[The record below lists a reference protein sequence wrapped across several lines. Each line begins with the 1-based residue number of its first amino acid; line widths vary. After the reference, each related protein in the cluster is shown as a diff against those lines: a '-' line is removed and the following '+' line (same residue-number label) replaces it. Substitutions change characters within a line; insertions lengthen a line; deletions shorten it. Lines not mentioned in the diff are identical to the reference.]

1 MLRKVSIALALIV
14 GTAQPLLA
22 DNMKKTDPKA
32 DFKAFRDYFTSTF
45 PKVQLND
52 FVNGPYSMDE
62 GLRKQW
68 QAIEEFPPY
77 EIAIDKGKA
86 LFAKK
91 FKNGKTFAD
100 CFPNKGIGVRQNYPY
115 FDTKSGEII
124 TLEIAVNQCLT
135 KNGEKP
141 YDYKKDDM
149 AAVTAYMAYTSR
161 GKPMNIKIPDDP
173 RALAAY
179 NKGKEYFYTRRG
191 QMNFACSSCHVQLAG
206 KKIRTEVLAPA
217 LGIMNALPIYRSNW
231 GGMGTTSRRL
241 TSCNTQIRAASLKAG
256 EDENYRAVEYY
267 LSYMANGL
275 PISGPGA
282 RP

>member
-1 MLRKVSIALALIV
+1 MLRKSFIALALVV

-22 DNMKKTDPKA
+22 DNAKIDPKA
-32 DFKAFRDYFTSTF
+32 DFKAFREYFLKKF
-45 PKVQLND
+45 PNLKPDD
-52 FVNGPYSMDE
+52 FVNGPYSMDV

-77 EIAIDKGKA
+77 DIAVDKGKG
-86 LFAKK
+86 LFKK
-91 FKNGKTFAD
+91 PFKNGKTFAD
-100 CFPNKGIGVRQNYPY
+100 CFPNKGIGVRQDYPK
-115 FDTKSGEII
+115 FDAKSGQII
-124 TLEIAVNQCLT
+124 TLEVAVDQCLQD
-135 KNGEKP
+135 NGEKP
-141 YDYKKDDM
+141 YDFKKDDM
-149 AAVTAYMAYTSR
+149 AAVTAYMAFTSR
-161 GKPMNIKIPDDP
+161 GKPMNIQIPNDP

-179 NKGKEYFYTRRG
+179 QKGKEYFYTRRG
-191 QMNFACSSCHVQLAG
+191 QFNFACSSCHVQMAG
-206 KKIRTEVLAPA
+206 QHLRTEVLAPA

-241 TSCNTQIRAASLKAG
+241 TSCNTQVRAASLKPG
-256 EDENYRAVEYY
+256 DDLYRDVEYY

>member
-1 MLRKVSIALALIV
+1 MLRKVYIALALIV

-22 DNMKKTDPKA
+22 DNMKVDPKA
-32 DFKAFRDYFTSTF
+32 DFKAFREYFLNKF
-45 PKVQLND
+45 PNLKPND
-52 FVNGPYSMDE
+52 FVNGPYSMDV

-77 EIAIDKGKA
+77 DIAVDKGKG
-86 LFAKK
+86 LFNKP

-100 CFPNKGIGVRQNYPY
+100 CFPNKGIGIRQDYPK
-115 FDTKSGEII
+115 FDAKSGQII
-124 TLEIAVNQCLT
+124 TLEVAVDQCL
-135 KNGEKP
+135 KDNGEKP
-141 YDYKKDDM
+141 YDFKKDDM
-149 AAVTAYMAYTSR
+149 AAVTAYMAFTSR

-179 NKGKEYFYTRRG
+179 QNGKEYFYTRRG
-191 QMNFACSSCHVQLAG
+191 QFNFACSSCHVQMAG
-206 KKIRTEVLAPA
+206 QHLRTEVLAPA

-241 TSCNTQIRAASLKAG
+241 TSCNTQVRAASLKPG
-256 EDENYRAVEYY
+256 DEDYRDVEYY

>member
-1 MLRKVSIALALIV
+1 MLRKISIALALIV

-22 DNMKKTDPKA
+22 DNMKVDPKA
-32 DFKAFRDYFTSTF
+32 DFKAFREHFMKTF
-45 PKVQLND
+45 PKVPLND

-77 EIAIDKGKA
+77 EIAVDKGKA

-100 CFPNKGIGVRQNYPY
+100 CFPNKGIGIRQDYPK
-115 FDTKSGEII
+115 FDAKSGEII
-124 TLEIAVNQCLT
+124 TLEVAVDQVPEGQRR
-135 KNGEKP
+135 K
-141 YDYKKDDM
+141 
-149 AAVTAYMAYTSR
+149 AARLQEGRHGGGHRLHGLHLARQADEHQDPERSARARRLSRRARNTSTPAAASSTSPAR
-161 GKPMNIKIPDDP
+161 AATCRWPGKH
-173 RALAAY
+173 L
-179 NKGKEYFYTRRG
+179 
-191 QMNFACSSCHVQLAG
+191 
-206 KKIRTEVLAPA
+206 RTEVLAPA

-241 TSCNTQIRAASLKAG
+241 TSCNTQVRAASLKPG
-256 EDENYRAVEYY
+256 DEDYRDVEYY